1 MLYTGMIDR
10 AHVRKPKYNPNL
22 SLTPRQIETLKW
34 VCEDFS
40 NKQIAVQMGITV
52 KTVEKHR
59 EIVSKRTDTHSPIAL
74 YRWAM
79 MHGVVEPPQRLDK

>member
-1 MLYTGMIDR
+1 MLYAGTMDR
-10 AHVRKPKYNPNL
+10 AHVRKSNHN
-22 SLTPRQIETLKW
+22 SNRLTPRQIETLKW
-34 VCEDFS
+34 ACKDFS

-79 MHGVVEPPQRLDK
+79 MHGVVEPPQRVDK